1 MLRTR
6 TRKDSRSAHPIGMSA
21 CCALH
26 FFLKSSDATD
36 WTIAGGVMK
45 DGAELDFS
53 SFETGEI
60 AVLVEDFSMPVTQVI
75 TNFFS
80 HNQ

>member
-1 MLRTR
+1 
-6 TRKDSRSAHPIGMSA
+6 MSSILLL
-21 CCALH
+21 CKIKRRVHFHVL

-36 WTIAGGVMK
+36 RTIAGGVVK

-53 SFETGEI
+53 SFETGET

-80 HNQ
+80 HN

>member
-1 MLRTR
+1 
-6 TRKDSRSAHPIGMSA
+6 MSD
-21 CCALH
+21 CSTLH
-26 FFLKSSDATD
+26 FFLKSSDTTD
-36 WTIAGGVMK
+36 RTIAGGIVK
-45 DGAELDFS
+45 DSAELDFS